1 MSTKKYSCIFFDLD
15 HTLWDFETNS
25 RQTLEELYAQYD
37 LHKKGV
43 TDFNSFHV
51 RFKEVNSVL
60 WELYD
65 NGKIDSIIIR
75 KERFKQ
81 ILETFN
87 AYEEKLS
94 QEISHDYL
102 MTCPKKGNL
111 MPGAIN
117 VLEYLKDRSY
127 NLSVITNGFEEIQH
141 LKLASGKLESYFDH
155 IITSQK
161 TGHRKPAPEIFK
173 YALQAHNIQH
183 HEAAMIGDN
192 LIADIVGARNAGID
206 PVYYNPDSI
215 PHNETLHHEISN
227 LEELLQI
234 L

>member
-25 RQTLEELYAQYD
+25 KQTLEELYVHYN
-37 LHKKGV
+37 LHEKGV
-43 TDFNSFHV
+43 TDLNSLHV
-51 RFKEVNSVL
+51 RFKEVNTVL
-60 WELYD
+60 WQLYD
-65 NGKIDSIIIR
+65 TGKIDSVIIR

-94 QEISHDYL
+94 QQISHDYL
-102 MTCPKKGNL
+102 MTCPTKGNL
-111 MPGAIN
+111 MPGAIK
-117 VLEYLKDRSY
+117 VLQYLKDRSY
-127 NLSVITNGFEEIQH
+127 SLSVITNGFEEIQH
-141 LKLASGKLESYFDH
+141 LKLASGKLDSYFDH

-161 TGHRKPAPEIFK
+161 TGHRKPSPEIFQ
-173 YALQAHNIQH
+173 YALQAHSIQH

-192 LIADIVGARNAGID
+192 LITDMGGAKSAGID
-206 PVYYNPDSI
+206 TVYYNPESI
-215 PHNETLHHEISN
+215 AHNETCHHEISN